1 MLDQVLSETSSEDFP
16 SSGEKPSPVPQSQT
30 LGVFSRKET
39 GGNFNFP
46 QGANSH
52 PTRSSSFQRSASS
65 SSQLTPQTIYE
76 NERYAKSSPNPQP
89 DAATANGSG
98 TAVLASARA
107 QLLLMQRRVIEAL
120 AKQRGWLSGWAAIE
134 ATQTLTDVDLDGEE
148 KDASGE
154 EASEALK
161 SPVQTGKTAQILLSG
176 PLSAALASLEDFR
189 AVYEVKLSCSLH
201 LVVSTDALKQLSTL
215 AVSHFM
221 TANHTKSADSV
232 ISDLAILK

>member
-1 MLDQVLSETSSEDFP
+1 
-16 SSGEKPSPVPQSQT
+16 
-30 LGVFSRKET
+30 
-39 GGNFNFP
+39 
-46 QGANSH
+46 
-52 PTRSSSFQRSASS
+52 
-65 SSQLTPQTIYE
+65 
-76 NERYAKSSPNPQP
+76 
-89 DAATANGSG
+89 
-98 TAVLASARA
+98 
-107 QLLLMQRRVIEAL
+107 MQRRVIEAL

-161 SPVQTGKTAQILLSG
+161 SPVQTGKIAQILLSG